1 MATIRKRTLPSG
13 KQVWL
18 AGYVDGGGKRRFK
31 QFGTRKE
38 ADQFLTRARSEVAH
52 GVHVPDSQSMTV
64 GLAADA
70 WLKHAEEQGLEWS
83 TVLHYQQHVNEHIRP
98 LIGSLRLTAVT
109 TPRVYAFAEELRE
122 KGRSPEMVRRAV
134 QSLGRIFRF
143 AKGRGLAGQN
153 PVADVKL
160 KRSKR
165 DQGRV
170 EIPTKEELRAILA
183 AAQGR
188 WRPLIVT
195 AMFTGLRASE
205 LRGLR
210 WADIDMKRRV
220 LTVRQRADA
229 WKRIGPP
236 KSEAGTRD
244 VPLGPMVV
252 NTLREW
258 RLACPKGEL
267 DLVFPSGAGQ
277 VEHHPNIIAR
287 GWEPTQ
293 VAAGVSEMV
302 DGKGKDGSPAKVAKG
317 RYNFHAL
324 RHAAASMFIESGMT
338 PKRVQAIMGHSSI
351 VVTYDTYGHLF
362 SDDEADQNAV
372 RTIEER
378 LLG

>member
-1 MATIRKRTLPSG
+1 
-13 KQVWL
+13 
-18 AGYVDGGGKRRFK
+18 
-31 QFGTRKE
+31 
-38 ADQFLTRARSEVAH
+38 
-52 GVHVPDSQSMTV
+52 
-64 GLAADA
+64 
-70 WLKHAEEQGLEWS
+70 
-83 TVLHYQQHVNEHIRP
+83 
-98 LIGSLRLTAVT
+98 
-109 TPRVYAFAEELRE
+109 
-122 KGRSPEMVRRAV
+122 
-134 QSLGRIFRF
+134 
-143 AKGRGLAGQN
+143 
-153 PVADVKL
+153 
-160 KRSKR
+160 
-165 DQGRV
+165 
-170 EIPTKEELRAILA
+170 
-183 AAQGR
+183 
-188 WRPLIVT
+188 
-195 AMFTGLRASE
+195 
-205 LRGLR
+205 
-210 WADIDMKRRV
+210 
-220 LTVRQRADA
+220 
-229 WKRIGPP
+229 
-236 KSEAGTRD
+236 
-244 VPLGPMVV
+244 MVV

-293 VAAGVSEMV
+293 VTAGVSEMV